1 MRRIYKRLT
10 SGGTLMTTLPYT
22 AKPLCH
28 FQHLGQTGLKIS
40 TEETCIL
47 VDPYLSDSVQLLESA
62 DLVRQVPIAYD
73 PTTLT
78 NVDWVL
84 ITHEHMDHCDPHT
97 IPALAEAS
105 PQARFLAPEPVR
117 RQLREWEIADHRI
130 IPATTDWIELGSDLK
145 VRAVPAAHP
154 RILLGQDGQPK
165 AVGYLVERGGQRVWI
180 AGDTSV
186 CEEVIQCLQALLPI
200 HTALLPVN
208 EDNFYRRRRGI
219 VGNMSVREAFGLAAD
234 LNIEQVVP
242 VHWDLFE
249 INSTSPEEI
258 QAVYRAHQWPFCL
271 EMKPEAISL

>member
-1 MRRIYKRLT
+1 LQKEHARGGYVLT
-10 SGGTLMTTLPYT
+10 ALSPPTED
-22 AKPLCH
+22 KCH
-28 FQHLGQTGLKIS
+28 FEHLGQTGLRITKGTLS
-40 TEETCIL
+40 IL
-47 VDPYLSDSVQLLESA
+47 VDPYLSNSVQLLDSP
-62 DLVRQVPIAYD
+62 DLVRKVPIAYD
-73 PTTLT
+73 PESLT

-97 IPALAEAS
+97 IPAIAKAS

-117 RQLREWEIADHRI
+117 RQLKEWGIARTRI
-130 IPATTDWIELGSDLK
+130 MAANSNWINLGSELK

-154 RILLGQDGQPK
+154 RIQLGQDGQPK
-165 AVGYLVERGGQRVWI
+165 AVGYLVERRGQRVWI

-186 CEEVIQCLQALLPI
+186 CEELIQYLQDLMPI

-219 VGNMSVREAFGLAAD
+219 VGNMSVREAFGLAAE
-234 LNIEQVVP
+234 LNIERVVP

-258 QAVYRAHQWPFCL
+258 EAVYRAHHWSFHL
-271 EMKPEAISL
+271 EMLPESIFL